1 MALPALG
8 AIIRA
13 GNILAV
19 GSIGAKYAPKLKN
32 ALSGLG
38 PKLKNAVSGLG
49 PKIRSALPQN
59 VATALGIGGGAAGG
73 FGLATVFDELGIED
87 ERFRK
92 LALAGL
98 VVGAIFAVG
107 QLFNFDVQ
115 L

>member
-1 MALPALG
+1 MVLPALG
-8 AIIRA
+8 AVLKGA
-13 GNILAV
+13 NVLAV
-19 GSIGAKYAPKLKN
+19 GSLGAKYV
-32 ALSGLG
+32 
-38 PKLKNAVSGLG
+38 PKLKNAVAGLG

-73 FGLATVFDELGIED
+73 FTMATVFDKLGIED

-98 VVGAIFAVG
+98 AVGAIFAVG